1 MCVCVCVG
9 VVVVVVVATAA
20 AVVVFSLVI
29 RRALAADAGKD
40 LHFLVYG
47 KNEDRHAIKCIPIH
61 ILLMSSLGNL
71 LRDPGVTDGIA

>member
-1 MCVCVCVG
+1 MLPVVLVRMCVCVCVCV
-9 VVVVVVVATAA
+9 VVVVVVVATAVA

-47 KNEDRHAIKCIPIH
+47 KSEDRYAIKCIPIH
-61 ILLMSSLGNL
+61 ILLMFPVSE
-71 LRDPGVTDGIA
+71 TC